1 MPQCLLEGRRRV
13 SVTNVLIEVEFREG
27 GDDYNLGREL
37 GEELRHAADQ
47 LGKLKTGERP
57 RHHDLPVELGKGH
70 AAVLSQAGHQSRVG
84 AVGAIEKQDA
94 LALQRQTRHKIMAQA
109 RRMALPVKDRHA
121 ARRQSPRLVQGR
133 HGRPLPR
140 HQHGSLRRT
149 K

>member
-57 RHHDLPVELGKGH
+57 RHHDLLVELGEGH
-70 AAVLSQAGHQSRVG
+70 APPLRESRHQSRVG
-84 AVGAIEKQDA
+84 AVGAIEKQNA
-94 LALQRQTRHKIMAQA
+94 LALKSQARHKIMAQA
-109 RRMALPVKDRHA
+109 GSMTLPVKDSHA
-121 ARRQSPRLVQGR
+121 VRR
-133 HGRPLPR
+133 
-140 HQHGSLRRT
+140 
-149 K
+149 